1 MSVLSYVGFSFKSVF
16 GFGKNGFP
24 SDVVSVRTWVLRL
37 VAPGLHY
44 AAG

>member
-1 MSVLSYVGFSFKSVF
+1 MSVLSYVGFSFKSVL
-16 GFGKNGFP
+16 GFGQNECR